1 MKIIFILDTTC
12 EREIVFQKKKIWKQ
26 QIKNK
31 PYFYLGFPLTKNSF
45 PLTSFFWCYQ
55 TLENVKNY
63 LYRRFS
69 DETNRAGVVIE
80 DIHCQAVVFQSS
92 VFNHASRSCNCV
104 ADAIVKKLEA
114 TGALRCGSITHLRI
128 LPYVIWCSLSSCF
141 SLIIAQSPCLVSQ
154 KKKNLGKEAYILEV
168 LHFF

>member
-1 MKIIFILDTTC
+1 MFLIAIDEDNIYIRYNVW
-12 EREIVFQKKKIWKQ
+12 ERDCFPKKNFGKQ
-26 QIKNK
+26 HIKNK

-45 PLTSFFWCYQ
+45 PLTSFFLCYQ

-104 ADAIVKKLEA
+104 ADAIAKKA
-114 TGALRCGSITHLRI
+114 RGNWGAQVWLNNPPEDIALCYLMFTKFLFLINNS
-128 LPYVIWCSLSSCF
+128 PVSLSSF
-141 SLIIAQSPCLVSQ
+141 SKN
-154 KKKNLGKEAYILEV
+154 KKILGKKPI
-168 LHFF
+168 F

>member
-12 EREIVFQKKKIWKQ
+12 EREIVFQKKKFGKQ

-45 PLTSFFWCYQ
+45 PLTSFFLCYQ

-104 ADAIVKKLEA
+104 ADAIAKKA
-114 TGALRCGSITHLRI
+114 RGNWGAQVWLNNPPEDIALCYLMFTKFLFLINNS
-128 LPYVIWCSLSSCF
+128 PVSLSGF
-141 SLIIAQSPCLVSQ
+141 S
-154 KKKNLGKEAYILEV
+154 KKKNSWERSLYFRSSS
-168 LHFF
+168 FF